1 MSQNDNLLQRT
12 DRISW
17 TDHGIQHS
25 FRHEGA
31 GPHPDRKDPY
41 LRLHFASVY
50 VRDQERSKRFFLDQ
64 LGFNLVAD
72 VRFPSGNRWIDR
84 VSKMT

>member
-1 MSQNDNLLQRT
+1 VGVAAFCAQFGRN
-12 DRISW
+12 
-17 TDHGIQHS
+17 
-25 FRHEGA
+25 
-31 GPHPDRKDPY
+31 

-64 LGFNLVAD
+64 LGFNLVTD